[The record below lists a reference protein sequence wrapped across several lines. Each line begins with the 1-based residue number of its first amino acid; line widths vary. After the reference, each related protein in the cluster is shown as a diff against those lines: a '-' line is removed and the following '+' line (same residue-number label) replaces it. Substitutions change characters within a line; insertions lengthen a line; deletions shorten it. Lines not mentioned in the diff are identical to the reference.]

1 MRGIAGYVVD
11 QYDDVRGEV
20 LSSRFPT
27 AAVLPEMIKTA
38 HRLTGDEHRNMPDD
52 AFALVLFD
60 QGSKMKKF
68 AMVDQGN
75 TALSV
80 VYLLEQGHLLP
91 PSAVKTA
98 ASNLIGACEHYG
110 IAIPEL
116 LKEAAKSGSTARVS
130 GKGQTPYARGAKV
143 IKMQFNQP
151 HARDGAYHENPELGK
166 DEEDE
171 DLKAR
176 VNLDSPQGTNF
187 VQIPHFSQKE
197 TQKNDNAGSP
207 DYVKE
212 AGAFGDAPG
221 EVRTKQKGWR
231 EAPHMDISG
240 WDPSQ
245 AFSSEFSPENRE
257 TLLRG
262 HYPVDTYDQVK
273 TASAYF
279 EENWQEFHPRDR
291 HTYCSKLVVKLAGL
305 GMPISEEV
313 ERYGSNTY
321 AADVDDLAR
330 SRRSLVHEEFHPTLD
345 LLLEKRASIHPDT
358 FAEAL
363 CDFDQMTNLNWHW
376 GSKLTDPWYT
386 TFGPSLEKVASANW
400 VFDHLGTR
408 IGEADLKA
416 LATNGRPLV
425 VQAFGAKFADE
436 FQKGPKTFFEALP
449 KPQKLVLARLA
460 SDPHAG
466 TASE

>member
-11 QYDDVRGEV
+11 QYDDVRGEI
-20 LSSRFPT
+20 LSTRFPT
-27 AAVLPEMIKTA
+27 TAVLPEVIKTA
-38 HRLTGDEHRNMPDD
+38 HRLSGDEHSNMPDD

-60 QGSKMKKF
+60 QGNKMKKF
-68 AMVDQGN
+68 AMVDRGN

-80 VYLLEQGHLLP
+80 VYLLEQGYLLP
-91 PSAVKTA
+91 PEAVKTA
-98 ASNLIGACEHYG
+98 AVNLINACEHFE
-110 IAIPEL
+110 ITVPAL
-116 LKEAAKSGSTARVS
+116 LKEAARSGGTSGVS
-130 GKGQTPYARGAKV
+130 GKGQTPYARGSKV
-143 IKMQFNQP
+143 LKMQFDSP
-151 HARDGAYHENPELGK
+151 KARDGAYHENPELGK

-171 DLKAR
+171 DFKSR

-187 VQIPHFSQKE
+187 IQIPHFSQKE

-221 EVRTKQKGWR
+221 EVRHHQKGWR

-240 WDPSQ
+240 WDPAQ
-245 AFSSEFSPENRE
+245 AFSMASEENRE

-273 TASAYF
+273 TASTYF
-279 EENWQEFHPRDR
+279 SENWQQFHPRDR
-291 HTYCSKLVVKLAGL
+291 HAYCSKLVVKLAQL
-305 GMPISEEV
+305 GMPVSEDV
-313 ERYGSNTY
+313 ERYGSDTY

-330 SRRSLVHEEFHPTLD
+330 VRRNLVPEEFHPSLD
-345 LLLEKRASIHPDT
+345 MLIEKRASVHPDT

-363 CDFDQMTNLNWHW
+363 CDFDQMTNLHYHW
-376 GSKLTDPWYT
+376 GAKLTDPWYT
-386 TFGPSLEKVASANW
+386 TFGPSREKLASASW
-400 VFDHLGTR
+400 TFDHLGTR
-408 IGEADLKA
+408 IGEDELKA
-416 LATNGRPLV
+416 LARNGRPLV

-436 FQKGPKTFFEALP
+436 FQKSPKTFFEALP

-460 SDPHAG
+460 MDPHAG